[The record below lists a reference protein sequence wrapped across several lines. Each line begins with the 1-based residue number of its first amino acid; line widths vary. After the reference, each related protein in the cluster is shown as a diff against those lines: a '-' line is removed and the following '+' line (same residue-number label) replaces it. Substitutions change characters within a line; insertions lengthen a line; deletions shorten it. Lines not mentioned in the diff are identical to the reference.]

1 MAARTK
7 ISFQVEDIPLGNFAL
22 LSGRFARLTL
32 SMLSSTA
39 SEQMLL
45 FLKEVVQNPM
55 VTFFLLI

>member
-1 MAARTK
+1 MAERTK
-7 ISFQVEDIPLGNFAL
+7 ISFQVEDKPFGHFAL

-45 FLKEVVQNPM
+45 FLKEVV
-55 VTFFLLI
+55 